1 MISCYISRTQ
11 ISDVTSEA
19 IGVNQSDLSCSV
31 VVYTPV
37 QEMFAIGYSLH
48 GPTIVKDHT

>member
-11 ISDVTSEA
+11 IYDVTSEA
-19 IGVNQSDLSCSV
+19 EVNQSDLSYSV

-37 QEMFAIGYSLH
+37 QEMFAIGCSLH